1 MFLFF
6 FVEPAAFLT
15 VFLSAAFHISAEG
28 SCERRREKVKWGPC
42 GARATSGVGTPE
54 RGKETE

>member
-6 FVEPAAFLT
+6 FVVPAAFLT
-15 VFLSAAFHISAEG
+15 VFLSAAFHISADG
-28 SCERRREKVKWGPC
+28 SWDRRSENVKWGPW

-54 RGKETE
+54 RRNETE